1 MSQCLLFLSNQSFV
15 SRFEEGRREPALHC
29 MSMNADLHAEQFD
42 FAIMRRRLKS
52 WYKKKGRELPWRNL
66 DDPYR
71 VWISEIML
79 QQTTVT
85 AVIPYYERFF
95 NRFPDVRSLANSNQ
109 QDVLALWEG
118 LGYYSRAR
126 NLHKAAQVIVAE
138 HGGILPRS
146 ADALQ
151 TLPGIGRYTAGAIA
165 SFAMGQSAPIVEAN
179 TLRLYARL
187 LGMTDDPRTTAGQ
200 KQLWNFAEAILPK
213 KNAGDT
219 NQALMD
225 LGSLVCTPREPDC
238 PNCPLLRFCRAAE
251 LGKQAEIPRPK
262 QKTKITELQDICVAI
277 LDGKKV
283 LLRQR
288 QLNERW
294 AGLWDFPRWT
304 SEKALPKLSV
314 SLLPRASLE
323 QSIITEIRERTGYEI
338 DHGPLSEVIK
348 HSVTR
353 YRIELFCFTA
363 KKVSGRKKSGEPL
376 EWVPLKD
383 LDDRPL
389 SVTGR
394 KFAKTLQAGGLF

>member
-1 MSQCLLFLSNQSFV
+1 
-15 SRFEEGRREPALHC
+15 
-29 MSMNADLHAEQFD
+29 MSMSDDLLAEKFD
-42 FAIMRRRLKS
+42 FAAMRRKLKS
-52 WYKKKGRELPWRNL
+52 WYKNNGRDLPWRNL
-66 DDPYR
+66 ADPYR

-95 NRFPDVRSLANSNQ
+95 SRFPDVKALANAEQ

-126 NLHKAAQVIVAE
+126 NLHKASRVVVE
-138 HGGILPRS
+138 NYHGEFPTSTEKLE
-146 ADALQ
+146 A
-151 TLPGIGRYTAGAIA
+151 LPGIGRYTAGAIA

-179 TLRLYARL
+179 TLRLYSRL
-187 LGMTDDPRTTAGQ
+187 LGMTEDPRATSGQ
-200 KQLWNFAEAILPK
+200 KQLWDFAEAILPK
-213 KNAGDT
+213 KNAGDI

-225 LGSLVCTPREPDC
+225 LGSVVCTPKEPDC
-238 PNCPLLRFCRAAE
+238 PHCPLLNFCQAAE
-251 LGKQAEIPRPK
+251 MGMQDEIPKPK

-277 LDGKKV
+277 MDENKV

-288 QLNERW
+288 QPNERW

-304 SEKALPKLSV
+304 SESKLPKLSI
-314 SLLPRASLE
+314 SLLPSASLE
-323 QSIITEIRERTGYEI
+323 QTILDEIQARTGYTI
-338 DHGPLSEVIK
+338 DHGPLAEIIK

-363 KKVSGRKKSGEPL
+363 KKMSGRKKSSEPL
-376 EWVPLKD
+376 EWVPLQE

-394 KFAKTLQAGGLF
+394 KFAKKLQAGGLF